1 MQLKQQS
8 IIIKKKINS
17 KKFVIKAMQI
27 LNVTDKAKNK
37 VIELLNQKDKKPL
50 GIRLSL
56 ITKGCSGLS
65 WRLEFIEEAIKGDE
79 IVKINENTNL
89 YIDKKAMLF
98 ILGSNMDYQENEL
111 ESGFIFF
118 NPNENGKCGCG
129 KSFYV

>member
-17 KKFVIKAMQI
+17 KKFVITMQI

-37 VIELLNQKDKKPL
+37 VIELLNQKDKQPL

-79 IVKINENTNL
+79 IVKINENINL

>member
-1 MQLKQQS
+1 
-8 IIIKKKINS
+8 
-17 KKFVIKAMQI
+17 MQI

-79 IVKINENTNL
+79 VVKINENTNL

>member
-17 KKFVIKAMQI
+17 KKFVITMQI

-37 VIELLNQKDKKPL
+37 VIELLNQKDKQPL

>member
-17 KKFVIKAMQI
+17 KKFVIKTMQI

-98 ILGSNMDYQENEL
+98 ILGSNMDYQETEL